1 MPDRGDCRNRR
12 ARRLQRLLA
21 SDDFIPA
28 HNGAP
33 PGMRMFGD
41 DDKIADLGIA
51 IDPAQ
56 NLRLPFDSR
65 IAPDHGV
72 RAVHLG
78 YILNPRFAFMRQSQ
92 FVFNVSPEI
101 AAPDIAEIPERPD
114 SIHHPIA
121 IEVAEQ
127 INPLPNSPQLLPSS
141 RVTKPITRRG

>member
-1 MPDRGDCRNRR
+1 
-12 ARRLQRLLA
+12 
-21 SDDFIPA
+21 
-28 HNGAP
+28 
-33 PGMRMFGD
+33 MRMFGD

-51 IDPAQ
+51 IP
-56 NLRLPFDSR
+56 RPW
-65 IAPDHGV
+65 
-72 RAVHLG
+72 AVHLG